1 MAGTEDLERAVEML
15 FLAPP
20 EDFTETR
27 NALAKRLKA
36 EGDAEGANR
45 VGALRR
51 PVRSAWAVNRLV
63 HEDRASVE
71 ELLAAGERLRTAQ
84 RRAMSTKD
92 AEGLREGS
100 EERGRLVNL
109 LTRKAALALGEE
121 PPAVVIEEISATFE
135 AASANAGAAREVLEG
150 RLSKPLARPAGFG
163 DVFGL
168 KVVPGLGREKPP
180 PPDDRAERALR
191 EREVRTAERQEQQ
204 ARERAA
210 RLRAEL
216 ATLKGRLAEREEQLR
231 AVEAEGRAAAN
242 ELKRLGRS

>member
-1 MAGTEDLERAVEML
+1 ML
-15 FLAPP
+15 FVAPP

-36 EGDAEGANR
+36 EGDAEGAGR

-63 HEDRASVE
+63 HEDRATVE

-84 RRAMSTKD
+84 RRAMSSKG

-100 EERGRLVNL
+100 EERSRLVNL
-109 LTRKAALALGEE
+109 LTRRAARALGEE
-121 PPAVVIEEISATFE
+121 QPAVLIEEIAATLE
-135 AASANAGAAREVLEG
+135 AASADEDAARKVLEG

-168 KVVPGLGREKPP
+168 KVVPGLGREEPP
-180 PPDDRAERALR
+180 PADDRAERALR
-191 EREVRTAERQEQQ
+191 EREVRTAERREQQ
-204 ARERAA
+204 AREHAA

-216 ATLKGRLAEREEQLR
+216 ATLTERLVERKGQLR
-231 AVEAEGRAAAN
+231 TAEAEARGAAN
-242 ELKRLGRS
+242 ELKRLGR